1 MQLDESLYE
10 PSRLNLRMEDFTAA
24 LRTGQLDAFLRI
36 VSAITGHTR
45 EPTAGQGAAPAVAA
59 AHPRQEALR

>member
-45 EPTAGQGAAPAVAA
+45 E
-59 AHPRQEALR
+59 EFLRLARERRRPSLPLIRGRKR